1 MFNINQNQNKN
12 EEFFNAVKALDNN
25 SLEQIIQM
33 ARRLNMSEQD
43 IQTGLQFLSQIKNN
57 PR

>member
-1 MFNINQNQNKN
+1 MFNTNQNQN

>member
-1 MFNINQNQNKN
+1 MFNVNQNQNKN
-12 EEFFNAVKALDNN
+12 EDFFKAVQALDNN

>member
-1 MFNINQNQNKN
+1 MFNTNQNQNQN
-12 EEFFNAVKALDNN
+12 EEFFKAVRALDNN

-33 ARRLNMSEQD
+33 ARRLNMTEQD

>member
-1 MFNINQNQNKN
+1 MFNTNQNQNKN
-12 EEFFNAVKALDNN
+12 EEFFKAVRALDSN

-33 ARRLNMSEQD
+33 ARRLNMTEQD
-43 IQTGLQFLSQIKNN
+43 IQVGLQFLSQIKNN

>member
-1 MFNINQNQNKN
+1 MFNTNQNQNKN

-43 IQTGLQFLSQIKNN
+43 IQTGLQFLLQIKNN

>member
-1 MFNINQNQNKN
+1 MFNTNQNQNKN

-43 IQTGLQFLSQIKNN
+43 IQIGLQFLSQIKNN

>member
-1 MFNINQNQNKN
+1 MFNTNQNQNKN